1 MIERSKAWQCIGCG
15 RIEAQATCVGVCQ
28 DRPVEIVSATDYDA
42 LAVEKARLEAELQ
55 QLRLFVRQ
63 LASVSP
69 RGGEWERVYRS
80 LQSAATRL
88 LGLTIADEPPR
99 TP

>member
-1 MIERSKAWQCIGCG
+1 MIARSKAWQCIGCG

-28 DRPVEIVSATDYDA
+28 DRPVEIVSAADYDA
-42 LAVEKARLEAELQ
+42 LTAEKAKLEAELQ

-69 RGGEWERVYRS
+69 HGGEWERVYKS
-80 LQSAATRL
+80 LQSAAARL
-88 LGLTIADEPPR
+88 LA
-99 TP
+99 